1 MIGSI
6 RGKIIHKAIDKIEVD
21 TNGIGWEVFVSPK
34 ALTKIKINQEA
45 ELFTYHYVAEGTDV
59 LYGFLSRQ
67 DKQVFKML
75 ISVSGVGPRTAIEI
89 FSAGNGERIL
99 KAVSEAD
106 VEFFKQ
112 VKGVGKKGA
121 QRIIVD
127 LKSKV
132 GEVEKLDLKAEAED
146 KKVVYQ
152 ALENLG
158 FKRKEIHQALKDL
171 PKDIK
176 EEEEEIVKFALRR
189 LGKGG

>member
-132 GEVEKLDLKAEAED
+132 GEAEELDLKAEAED
-146 KKVVYQ
+146 KKLVYQ